1 MCCTYLLLRVFS
13 RAGESL
19 PRQPTSLYTYSIYAR
34 PRFQLFALARSA
46 SQDSSVSDPYYQATN
61 VKYTTPYSTFNDD
74 QSRQVLPVTS
84 FPGLVTLT
92 DRYRAPLGY
101 QQRYMHLF
109 ASTHHPRRPPL
120 LLLRTLAPTPSLKD
134 SLLSPGE
141 NLSSIE
147 SVLVASHLHQFSCLH
162 HLGSP

>member
-1 MCCTYLLLRVFS
+1 MNLFL
-13 RAGESL
+13 GSL
-19 PRQPTSLYTYSIYAR
+19 PHFARTVSMQGPASSCLHSLVQRHRTAPFQIRTIRLQTSNRL
-34 PRFQLFALARSA
+34 P
-46 SQDSSVSDPYYQATN
+46 
-61 VKYTTPYSTFNDD
+61 PYSTFNDD

-84 FPGLVTLT
+84 CPGLASLT

-101 QQRYMHLF
+101 QQSYLRLF
-109 ASTHHPRRPPL
+109 ASTHHSRRPPL
-120 LLLRTLAPTPSLKD
+120 SLLRTPAPTPSLKD

-147 SVLVASHLHQFSCLH
+147 SSLVASHLHQFSCLH